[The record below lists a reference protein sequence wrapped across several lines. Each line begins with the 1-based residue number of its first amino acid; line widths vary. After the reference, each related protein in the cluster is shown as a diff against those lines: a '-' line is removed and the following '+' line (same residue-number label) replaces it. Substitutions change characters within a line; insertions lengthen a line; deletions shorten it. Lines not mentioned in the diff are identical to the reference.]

1 MRTGEPPPTVGDV
14 LSALATGLWTWD
26 SAAGTVTLDAEAA
39 RLMGLPAE
47 PTTLTQAGARSRLHP
62 VDWNEIVSVVQL
74 AVAEDTLAEVRIRVM
89 DDRGRVIRTIRS
101 RSKPTFDPVRKSFE
115 LIGTIQEVTEPSPQT
130 AARAPSVTG
139 DWRRS
144 REAFLLDAGRALAEA
159 RSTTEVLRVAAGL
172 AMPGFSPDGLA
183 VFGVE
188 ADRLTVIGHHGHNQ
202 GDEGPFTHM
211 PLETDYPAAEVVRT
225 GRAVYLSSPEDYKAR
240 YPTAWPLAEQFG
252 RQSWAFL
259 PLTVAGRTMGAWMAG
274 FTHPVTFTPDE
285 RSVLTTV
292 ARMLAQAL
300 SRAGAAET
308 ERELTDGLQRT
319 MLPTLGPEIPGMS
332 VAARYVP
339 TGGGLQVGGDWYDMI
354 ALPSGRFALVIGDVQ
369 GHDVR
374 AAGLMGQLRIA
385 LRAYA
390 SEGHRPDAVLSRASR
405 FLHGITNTDEDAYAD
420 LRFATCLYI
429 EVDPVSGVLD
439 IARAGHPDPVVRM
452 ADGTVLVRPTPGGL
466 PLGIDPDA
474 DYPTTRLVLEP
485 GETMLLCTDGLIE
498 TGGHDLDTGWRRI
511 RTILESFDA
520 RPYEGEG
527 EDEGED
533 EGDGGPEAGRVG
545 AERLIAE
552 RLSTER
558 LSTDRLSTEGRE
570 VGGLD
575 DGGLIVEGRYGDGR
589 SSGGQGA
596 DGRGALG
603 QGAGGRGVDDRGVD
617 GRGAL
622 GRGVDGLRRG
632 GHRTGGDEARGPEPV
647 RVETSHLEPGTPAA
661 GAPEPAA
668 LTPHRPEP
676 SGATPSQPE
685 RAAPT
690 PTPQVAGDPTPGHP
704 EHDDRIPAHP
714 EPTGLAPRRPQS
726 APLVSARLEAVG
738 LAPGRLEALAD
749 ALVQGVHGP
758 SSHHT
763 PGPLADRREDDI
775 AMLLLCRE
783 SEGCGCGDTTA
794 VRPPVRRT
802 ALTIAQAEPER
813 IAGARQQVRELLHDW
828 NCGDQVDSA
837 VLLVSE
843 MLTNV
848 LVHTDADALLVAEMT
863 GDGGKRRMRIEVTDA
878 SDDLPHKRHPGEL
891 ASSGRG
897 LVLMDMLADAWGVD
911 PRGEG
916 KSIWFELYE
925 TAPPD
930 GAGANGG
937 STR

>member
-26 SAAGTVTLDAEAA
+26 SAAETVTVDAEAA
-39 RLMGLPAE
+39 RLLGLAAE
-47 PTTLTQAGARSRLHP
+47 PATLTQAGARSRLHP

-89 DDRGRVIRTIRS
+89 DEHGRVLRTVRS
-101 RSKPTFDPVRKSFE
+101 RSKPTFDPVRRSFE
-115 LIGTIQEVTEPSPQT
+115 LIGTLQEVTEPSPAT

-159 RSTTEVLRVAAGL
+159 RSTEEVLRVAAGL

-188 ADRLTVIGHHGHNQ
+188 ADRLTVIGHHGHSR
-202 GDEGPFTHM
+202 GAEGPFTHM
-211 PLETDYPAAEVVRT
+211 PLETDYPAAEVART

-240 YPTAWPLAEQFG
+240 YPTAWPLAEQFA

-390 SEGHRPDAVLSRASR
+390 SEGHPPDAVLSRASR
-405 FLHGITNTDEDAYAD
+405 FLHGVTNDSAAHFAD
-420 LRFATCLYI
+420 LRFATCLYV
-429 EVDPVSGVLD
+429 EVDPASGVLD

-511 RTILESFDA
+511 RTILESFDPA
-520 RPYEGEG
+520 PPGDGPAGEPLGEG
-527 EDEGED
+527 
-533 EGDGGPEAGRVG
+533 
-545 AERLIAE
+545 
-552 RLSTER
+552 
-558 LSTDRLSTEGRE
+558 
-570 VGGLD
+570 
-575 DGGLIVEGRYGDGR
+575 
-589 SSGGQGA
+589 
-596 DGRGALG
+596 
-603 QGAGGRGVDDRGVD
+603 
-617 GRGAL
+617 
-622 GRGVDGLRRG
+622 
-632 GHRTGGDEARGPEPV
+632 
-647 RVETSHLEPGTPAA
+647 PGTAV
-661 GAPEPAA
+661 
-668 LTPHRPEP
+668 L
-676 SGATPSQPE
+676 AT
-685 RAAPT
+685 A
-690 PTPQVAGDPTPGHP
+690 DP
-704 EHDDRIPAHP
+704 
-714 EPTGLAPRRPQS
+714 GLA
-726 APLVSARLEAVG
+726 G

-775 AMLLLCRE
+775 AMLLLCRK
-783 SEGCGCGDTTA
+783 SEGHDHDDA
-794 VRPPVRRT
+794 LRPPVRRT
-802 ALTIAQAEPER
+802 ALTVAQAEPER

-828 NCGDQVDSA
+828 NCRDQVDSA

-843 MLTNV
+843 TLTNV
-848 LVHTDADALLVAEMT
+848 LVHTDADALLVAEVT
-863 GDGGKRRMRIEVTDA
+863 GDGGKRRIRIEVTDA
-878 SDDLPHKRHPGEL
+878 SDALPHKRHPGEL

-911 PRGEG
+911 PRGDG
-916 KSIWFELYE
+916 KSTWFELHE
-925 TAPPD
+925 TPPPD
-930 GAGANGG
+930 GSNG
-937 STR
+937 RPVDR